1 MDFVETV
8 QKKVHKAQELI
19 NEIETSRKCLQNNCE
34 TMCPGSIQ
42 QGLHAVE
49 DLKDD
54 IDTACNQQIAAVCQR
69 KDQLCHQV
77 ELLAAEQEGQLQSDL
92 AKLHQ
97 YQGSLLSV
105 LQLYA
110 AGTLKNDSNAFTCLQ
125 DLELPN
131 VTTAVPQL
139 HFAKTGEKE
148 LEKAVRGFGCA
159 KLHHVNAPVGNFKDS
174 QTSLFSGECA
184 KVSDSNEPWLLCDM
198 DNCSGEDE
206 VVAAS
211 LPKSLSATSSSI
223 EAVSMD
229 EDDTPGT
236 FHKLVEDHPK
246 CNRVVQDQSSWLLP
260 NNEYIGK
267 NELFKLTRTFSE
279 MKTSDI
285 RNEEINWL
293 LLPKDFVTCKS
304 DLVMSNTSDVN
315 SEWLCASK
323 VSPMLTSWSYTTK
336 IRDMFKPYFD
346 HRNNSIW
353 IASAP

>member
-1 MDFVETV
+1 MDFRETV
-8 QKKVHKAQELI
+8 EKKMLKAQELV
-19 NEIETSRKCLQNNCE
+19 NEIETSWKCLQSNCE
-34 TMCPGSIQ
+34 T
-42 QGLHAVE
+42 
-49 DLKDD
+49 LKDD
-54 IDTACNQQIAAVCQR
+54 IDAACNQQIAAVCQR

-77 ELLAAEQEGQLQSDL
+77 ELLAAEQERQLQADL

-110 AGTLKNDSNAFTCLQ
+110 AGTLKNDENAFTCLQ
-125 DLELPN
+125 ALELPN
-131 VTTAVPQL
+131 VTTGVPQL

-159 KLHHVNAPVGNFKDS
+159 KLHRACALVGNFRES
-174 QTSLFSGECA
+174 QTSLFSGECS
-184 KVSDSNEPWLLCDM
+184 KVLESNEPWLLCDM

-229 EDDTPGT
+229 EDDTAGT

-246 CNRVVQDQSSWLLP
+246 GNAMVDLEQDQSSWLLP
-260 NNEYIGK
+260 NNEYTGK
-267 NELFKLTRTFSE
+267 SELLKLTRTFSE

-285 RNEEINWL
+285 QNEETNWL
-293 LLPKDFVTCKS
+293 LLPKDFVTCKN
-304 DLVMSNTSDVN
+304 DLVMSKTSDVN
-315 SEWLCASK
+315 SEWLFTSK

-336 IRDMFKPYFD
+336 IREMFKPYFD

-353 IASAP
+353 VANAP

>member
-1 MDFVETV
+1 MDFIETV
-8 QKKVHKAQELI
+8 EKKMLKAQDLI
-19 NEIETSRKCLQNNCE
+19 NEIETSWKCLQNNCE
-34 TMCPGSIQ
+34 T
-42 QGLHAVE
+42 
-49 DLKDD
+49 LKDD
-54 IDTACNQQIAAVCQR
+54 IDAACNQQIAAVCQR

-77 ELLAAEQEGQLQSDL
+77 ELLVAEQERQLQSDL

-110 AGTLKNDSNAFTCLQ
+110 AGTLKNDGNAFTCLQ
-125 DLELPN
+125 DLELPS
-131 VTTAVPQL
+131 VMTGVPQL

-148 LEKAVRGFGCA
+148 LEEAVRRFGCA
-159 KLHHVNAPVGNFKDS
+159 KLQRAGALVDNFKDV
-174 QTSLFSGECA
+174 QTSHLGGECA
-184 KVSDSNEPWLLCDM
+184 KAPESNEPWLLCDM

-223 EAVSMD
+223 EAVSLD

-236 FHKLVEDHPK
+236 FHKLTEDHP
-246 CNRVVQDQSSWLLP
+246 NVVDLEQDPSPWLLP

-267 NELFKLTRTFSE
+267 SELLKLTKTFCE

-285 RNEEINWL
+285 RNEETNWL
-293 LLPKDFVTCKS
+293 LLPKDFATCKN
-304 DLVMSNTSDVN
+304 DLVMSKTSNVN
-315 SEWLCASK
+315 SEWLFTGK

-336 IRDMFKPYFD
+336 IREMFKPYFD
-346 HRNNSIW
+346 HRNNGIW
-353 IASAP
+353 VANAP

>member
-1 MDFVETV
+1 MDFVATV

-19 NEIETSRKCLQNNCE
+19 IEIEKSRKHLQNNCE
-34 TMCPGSIQ
+34 T
-42 QGLHAVE
+42 
-49 DLKDD
+49 LKDD
-54 IDTACNQQIAAVCQR
+54 IDAACNQQIAAVCQR

-77 ELLAAEQEGQLQSDL
+77 ELLAAEQERQLQSDL

-97 YQGSLLSV
+97 YQGSLLSM

-125 DLELPN
+125 DLELPT
-131 VTTAVPQL
+131 VTTGVPQL

-148 LEKAVRGFGCA
+148 LEMAVRDFGCA
-159 KLHHVNAPVGNFKDS
+159 KLHHVCAPFGNFKDS

-229 EDDTPGT
+229 EDDTSGA

-246 CNRVVQDQSSWLLP
+246 GNHMVDLMQDQSSWLLP
-260 NNEYIGK
+260 NNEYTGK
-267 NELFKLTRTFSE
+267 NELFKLTTSFSE
-279 MKTSDI
+279 MKTSDFK
-285 RNEEINWL
+285 NEETNWL
-293 LLPKDFVTCKS
+293 LLPKDFVTCKN
-304 DLVMSNTSDVN
+304 DLVMSKTSDVN

-346 HRNNSIW
+346 HRNDSIW
-353 IASAP
+353 IANAP